1 VLRIG
6 LPRALLYHKYHVL
19 WTNFL
24 EECGLTTVV
33 SPPTNRRILERGVAL
48 AVDESCLS
56 MKLFLGHVEA
66 LQGRCD
72 LVFVPRQEAYERG
85 EHLCVKFMGA
95 YDIVRNTL
103 PDLPLLTYDVNA
115 EHGIHERQSMIAM
128 ARSLGI
134 RRGVARQ
141 AYERAVT
148 AQQSRDVGL
157 ARLQQSVADAPRSG
171 DARIL
176 VVGHSYNLADE
187 LIGTPIL
194 AYLRTLDVEV
204 VTSDE
209 VDKALAR
216 RTGSAM
222 SPTMKWRYNKELLG
236 AVEIYRGLVDGVVF
250 IVTFPCGPDSL
261 MAELC
266 ARRVT
271 GIPMTTLV
279 LDELA
284 GEAGIRTRL
293 ESFVDIL
300 RETRRRSHLREVG
313 A

>member
-1 VLRIG
+1 MRIG
-6 LPRALLYHKYHVL
+6 LPRALLYHKYHML
-19 WTNFL
+19 WTTFL
-24 EECGLTTVV
+24 EKCGFTTVV
-33 SPPTNRRILERGVAL
+33 SPPTNRGILERGVSL
-48 AVDESCLS
+48 AVDESCLP
-56 MKLFLGHVEA
+56 MKVLLGHIEA
-66 LQGRCD
+66 LVGRCD
-72 LVFVPRQEAYERG
+72 AVFVPRQEAFERG

-95 YDIVRNTL
+95 YDIVRNTI
-103 PDLPLLTYDVNA
+103 PDLRLVTYDVNA
-115 EHGIHERQSMIAM
+115 DHGVDERRSMIAM
-128 ARSLGI
+128 ARSLGVPARI
-134 RRGVARQ
+134 ARR
-141 AYERAVT
+141 AYVLAEA
-148 AQQSRDVGL
+148 AQHAHEVEL
-157 ARLQQSVADAPRSG
+157 ARLQQSVADSPRSG
-171 DARIL
+171 DVRIL

-187 LIGTPIL
+187 LIGAPIL
-194 AYLRTLDVEV
+194 GYLRTLGAEV

-216 RTGSAM
+216 RTGAGM

-236 AVEIYRGLVDGVVF
+236 SVELYRDMVDGIVF
-250 IVTFPCGPDSL
+250 VVTFPCGPDSL

-284 GEAGIRTRL
+284 GEAGTRTRL

-300 RETRRRSHLREVG
+300 RERRRRGHVRAVG